1 MKDAIKEK
9 YWLYRAQTRKDPQ
22 AYAQLY
28 DTYVTS
34 IYRFVYFKVNNH
46 EDAEDLTADVFLKA
60 WNYITEH
67 TDVRS
72 FRAVIYR
79 IARNLV
85 IDLYRR
91 RATRNEVTG
100 FPDEEEDHPDDRMAH
115 LSDKGSGVRKIETEH
130 DHQQVLDAIAQLKEE
145 YREVVLFRYV
155 DGLSASEVAEILG
168 KSSVDVRVT
177 THRAMKALRKV
188 LKVE

>member
-34 IYRFVYFKVNNH
+34 IYRFVYFKVNSH

-91 RATRNEVTG
+91 RASRNEVTG
-100 FPDEEEDHPDDRMAH
+100 FPDEDDVPEDHLVH
-115 LSDKGSGVRKIETEH
+115 LSDKGVGVKKIETAH
-130 DHQQVLDAIAQLKEE
+130 DHKQVLDAIAQLKEE

-155 DGLSASEVAEILG
+155 DGLSATEVAEILG

-177 THRAMKALRKV
+177 THRAMKALRKI
-188 LKVE
+188 LNVE

>member
-34 IYRFVYFKVNNH
+34 IYRFVYFKVNDH

-67 TDVRS
+67 SDVRS

-91 RATRNEVTG
+91 RATRNEVTT
-100 FPDEEEDHPDDRMAH
+100 FSNDDDEQAEDRSTHF
-115 LSDKGSGVRKIETEH
+115 SDKGAGVKQIESAH
-130 DHQQVLDAIAQLKEE
+130 DHQQVLDAIGQLKEE

-168 KSSVDVRVT
+168 RSSVDVRVT
-177 THRAMKALRKV
+177 THRAMKALRKI